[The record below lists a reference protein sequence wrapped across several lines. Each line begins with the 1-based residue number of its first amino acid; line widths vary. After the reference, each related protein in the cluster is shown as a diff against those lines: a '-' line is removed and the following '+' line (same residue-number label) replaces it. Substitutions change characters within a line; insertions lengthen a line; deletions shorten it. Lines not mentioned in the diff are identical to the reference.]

1 MKPSEAAAVL
11 TACSS
16 LDQRTIGDD
25 EAIVWAKTFTRA
37 SIGVTDAV
45 EAVIDFYANPLNVD
59 KRATATGLIVQAK
72 AIRRARMTAAGDP
85 PFPPDLTVAQEMA
98 WRRHWINAL
107 ERDFDTA
114 QEAADHAM
122 GIARTITTEIR
133 NEPVMRQIR
142 AIAMGKAV

>member
-11 TACSS
+11 TACAS
-16 LDQRTIGDD
+16 LDQRTIGHD

-72 AIRRARMTAAGDP
+72 AIRRARMAAAGQP

-98 WRRHWINAL
+98 WRHLWVAGL
-107 ERDFDTA
+107 ERDPDTA
-114 QEAADHAM
+114 QAAADHAM
-122 GIARTITTEIR
+122 GITRTITTEVR
-133 NEPVMRQIR
+133 NESVMHQIR
-142 AIAMGKAV
+142 AIAMRKAV